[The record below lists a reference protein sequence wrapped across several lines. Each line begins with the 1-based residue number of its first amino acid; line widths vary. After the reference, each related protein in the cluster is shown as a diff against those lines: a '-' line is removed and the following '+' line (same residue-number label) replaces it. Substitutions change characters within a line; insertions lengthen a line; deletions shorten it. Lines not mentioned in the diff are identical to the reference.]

1 MQQPKELD
9 ASPASSIGSGRVA
22 SSCYPA
28 EVNLRAFASAL
39 LLTLPLSGF
48 LLTGCKT
55 APAPSATAEPVAEQ
69 RAVRDSQREQLDM
82 IPPPSKNRYMTV
94 RTFEAWENPYIT
106 VQANMLTL
114 HVLLADANT
123 TGVGAGGIL
132 RPVGARRQ
140 ELNIS
145 LDKLADAMSSIPQGS
160 WPYGRVIA
168 IEEAHKTPKS
178 AEPAVRRT
186 MESAVNT
193 LSDLGVAVYDL
204 SEGKLQ

>member
-1 MQQPKELD
+1 MHHPLNFLQIFK
-9 ASPASSIGSGRVA
+9 RVEP
-22 SSCYPA
+22 SSCYSSG
-28 EVNLRAFASAL
+28 VTLRAAAFTL
-39 LLTLPLSGF
+39 LLALPLSG
-48 LLTGCKT
+48 LVLTGCKT
-55 APAPSATAEPVAEQ
+55 SPAPSTTAEPVAEQ
-69 RAVRDSQREQLDM
+69 RAVRDSQREQLDL

-94 RTFEAWENPYIT
+94 HTFDAWENPYIT

-114 HVLLADANT
+114 HVLMADANT
-123 TGVGAGGIL
+123 TGLGAGGIL

-145 LDKLADAMSSIPQGS
+145 LDKLGEAMSSIPQTS

-204 SEGKLQ
+204 TEGKLQ

>member
-1 MQQPKELD
+1 MT
-9 ASPASSIGSGRVA
+9 
-22 SSCYPA
+22 
-28 EVNLRAFASAL
+28 LRAAAFTL
-39 LLTLPLSGF
+39 LLALPLSG
-48 LLTGCKT
+48 LVLTGCKT
-55 APAPSATAEPVAEQ
+55 SPAPSTTAEPVAEQ
-69 RAVRDSQREQLDM
+69 RAVRDSQREQLDL

-94 RTFEAWENPYIT
+94 HTFDAWENPYIT

-114 HVLLADANT
+114 HVLMADANT
-123 TGVGAGGIL
+123 TGLGAGGIL

-145 LDKLADAMSSIPQGS
+145 LDKLGEAMSSIPQTS

-204 SEGKLQ
+204 TEGKLQ